1 MESYDCVVPLAV
13 AATCA
18 LLAACEP
25 DLPPVQA
32 GPPIPPGPTPG
43 EVAELATAQMRYRQ
57 GLATGDGN
65 AVATANET
73 FRQIPREIFSRQNPT
88 LFDAKLV
95 CERNQVAGPT
105 ATVVASP
112 FGPQCRNIEWRY
124 KDAAIGGERM
134 CALVPAFGGLDVNLR
149 GPALQHERPRQ
160 ARNVGPKRCAGQ
172 PLAICA
178 MADPDGG
185 RIDLGLVRDLPTVAA
200 AGHFHRLLRS
210 PAASGG

>member
-1 MESYDCVVPLAV
+1 MIKTVLIGHLAV
-13 AATCA
+13 AATCV

-25 DLPPVQA
+25 NLPPVQA
-32 GPPIPPGPTPG
+32 SQPIPPGPTPG

-73 FRQIPREIFSRQNPT
+73 FRQIPREIFSRQYPT

-105 ATVVASP
+105 ATGVASP

-124 KDAAIGGERM
+124 KEATTAI
-134 CALVPAFGGLDVNLR
+134 
-149 GPALQHERPRQ
+149 RQ
-160 ARNVGPKRCAGQ
+160 DLEAR
-172 PLAICA
+172 I
-178 MADPDGG
+178 
-185 RIDLGLVRDLPTVAA
+185 AA
-200 AGHFHRLLRS
+200 ADY
-210 PAASGG
+210 ATIAQGGTPHP